1 MRLHKELLRSNIFPI
16 DEIDLFNTLNDLK
29 NNTDNK
35 IISNSN
41 ILENESFI
49 ETMLSRMVYDTFKEN
64 HNVDINIPNTEYI
77 SRFIKNEYINEFN
90 GGLN

>member
-1 MRLHKELLRSNIFPI
+1 MRLHKELMRSNIFPI
-16 DEIDLFNTLNDLK
+16 DEIDLFNTLKDLK
-29 NNTDNK
+29 NDTDNK
-35 IISNSN
+35 IIKKSN

-64 HNVDINIPNTEYI
+64 HNVDINISNTEYI